1 MTSGDALL
9 DRIIEIAR
17 TARGGGFGV
26 LSTGEQLAAA
36 LVLNRADW
44 LASINFTMS
53 QAMERLGTEWLDR
66 IPSAS
71 LEFAYDPPEPTP
83 PARAKPLTDEQ
94 AAIVLAVLER
104 NHAHYVANGMSPA
117 HMWPVE
123 VATEIRN
130 EFRHERTNRPGIG

>member
-1 MTSGDALL
+1 MTSGDKLL
-9 DRIIEIAR
+9 DKIIGIAHIAR
-17 TARGGGFGV
+17 AGGFGA

-44 LASINFTMS
+44 LAAINFTMS

-83 PARAKPLTDEQ
+83 PPRAKPLTDEQ
-94 AAIVLAVLER
+94 AAIVLAVLKR
-104 NHAHYVANGMSPA
+104 NHDHYTANGMSPA
-117 HMWPVE
+117 HMWPEE
-123 VATEIRN
+123 VANEIHN
-130 EFRHERTNRPGIG
+130 ELRHARTNRPGNG